1 MEDESWADEE
11 IVEQLFQRQE
21 AALQAVKRK
30 YERLCRQVAGNVLAL
45 PEDVSEC
52 VNDAYFTLWRLIP
65 PQRPDKLPAFLLKLV
80 RNLALKRYAY
90 NAAQKRD
97 PNLRLPLDELAEAL
111 PGGLQPEEVLGRKD
125 LAVAVNA
132 FLRGQSRLNRQLFL
146 RRYWYFEPLKEAAE
160 QAGLSAGA
168 AAARLCRMRAG
179 LRDYLQKEGFEI

>member
-11 IVEQLFQRQE
+11 IVEQLCQRQE

-65 PQRPDKLPAFLLKLV
+65 PQRPDKLAAFLLKLV
-80 RNLALKRYAY
+80 RNLALKKYAY
-90 NAAQKRD
+90 NTAKKRSS
-97 PNLRLPLDELAEAL
+97 NLPLPLDELAETL
-111 PGGLQPEEVLGRKD
+111 PGGLQPEEVLGQKD
-125 LAVAVNA
+125 LAVAVNS
-132 FLRGQSRLNRQLFL
+132 FLCEQSQQNRQLFL

>member
-21 AALQAVKRK
+21 AALQVVKRK
-30 YERLCRQVAGNVLAL
+30 YER
-45 PEDVSEC
+45 
-52 VNDAYFTLWRLIP
+52 
-65 PQRPDKLPAFLLKLV
+65 PDTLPAFLLKLV

-97 PNLRLPLDELAEAL
+97 PNLWLPLDELAEAL

-125 LAVAVNA
+125 LVVAVNA